1 MKKFYHIFSITCF
14 CLLPIGGLKVA
25 ASTIPGTSIVEQS
38 ASWGKASSVLN
49 LTLPDNNTDTKFV
62 LYITDGILNIKYGK
76 PQELTNGE
84 VIIYNLLGQEI
95 ARKKLETI
103 PVNQVPLSVQNT
115 CYIVK
120 ISYSGKI
127 HTQKVIPSS
136 F

>member
-1 MKKFYHIFSITCF
+1 LQVS
-14 CLLPIGGLKVA
+14 
-25 ASTIPGTSIVEQS
+25 ASAVPGTSIVEQS
-38 ASWGKASSVLN
+38 ASWGKASSSLS
-49 LTLPDNNTDTKFV
+49 LTLPDNNSDTKFV

-84 VIIYNLLGQEI
+84 VIVYNLLGQEI
-95 ARKKLETI
+95 VRKKLETI
-103 PVNQVPLSVQNT
+103 PVNQITLSVQNT